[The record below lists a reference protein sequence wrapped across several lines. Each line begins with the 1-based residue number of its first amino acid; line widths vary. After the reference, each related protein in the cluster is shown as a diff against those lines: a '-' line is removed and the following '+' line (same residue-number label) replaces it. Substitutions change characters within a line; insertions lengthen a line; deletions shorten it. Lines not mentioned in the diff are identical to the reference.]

1 MRPADL
7 KYYTKTRDFTDVY
20 VVGGKTAY
28 QKPKVAAEYPYTSA
42 HAHKFVNS
50 VRSNCQTC
58 AVKWCNT
65 ASFCASRPDMLQP
78 DTPASAD
85 RVRECR
91 RTARGTP

>member
-42 HAHKFVNS
+42 HAHQIVTS
-50 VRSNCQTC
+50 VKSTCQTC
-58 AVKWCNT
+58 AVKCCNT
-65 ASFCASRPDMLQP
+65 ASFSASRPDMLQP
-78 DTPASAD
+78 EAHASAD
-85 RVRECR
+85 
-91 RTARGTP
+91 